1 VLLEKE
7 LGIFKPSPL
16 LKRTHQRKNDA
27 YHYLALLV
35 HCATLGY
42 NCGSFAEG
50 LEVLPA

>member
-1 VLLEKE
+1 MCSVGTFLSLYACY
-7 LGIFKPSPL
+7 